1 MRVSELSRASGVS
14 VASIKFYLREGLLP
28 GGTAT
33 ASNQADYDDEH
44 VRRLRLIRALI
55 DVGELPIATVRTVL
69 AAVDDESTKMHDAFG
84 AVMHGLDDPPPA
96 DPAPPV
102 AAALA
107 EVRRWLRARGW
118 KIMANAPAPYALAE
132 LLVTLRQF
140 DISIAVSDLDGAA
153 DAAERSAELEVGY
166 ALAKP
171 DRTAAVEN
179 MLIGTVVYERVLAEV
194 RRLALEAVSA
204 RLGAGSRATTS
215 RPPRES
221 AHVS

>member
-1 MRVSELSRASGVS
+1 LKVSELSRASGVS
-14 VASIKFYLREGLLP
+14 IASIKYYLREGLLRA
-28 GGTAT
+28 GAST
-33 ASNQADYDDEH
+33 ASNQADYDGEH

-55 DVGELPIATVRTVL
+55 EIGGLPIASVRGVL
-69 AAVDDESTKMHDAFG
+69 AAVDDESTKLHDAFG

-96 DPAPPV
+96 DPSPDV

-118 KIMANAPAPYALAE
+118 KIQPKAPAPYALAE
-132 LLVTLRQF
+132 LIVTLRQF
-140 DISIAVSDLDGAA
+140 DFPVTMRDLDGAA
-153 DAAERSAELEVGY
+153 DIAAQSAEFEVSY

-204 RLGAGSRATTS
+204 IRSR
-215 RPPRES
+215 
-221 AHVS
+221 